1 MARVLGHAGR
11 PGRWVVLLGWLL
23 PVLALAEEPRFLA
36 LWSSSP
42 SEAEAKK
49 ALEEV
54 KGAPWAEM
62 LQLGAGY
69 PKIEESSKL
78 PGLRAGAWVV
88 TLGACAKV
96 DEAGATTDL
105 LRAVGKAFSVPV
117 KAYVRKVQDKRPLA
131 CPVFLPLEEGP
142 DEENFLRMGYSTR
155 SPRHKLQF
163 FHVPWDKG
171 QPPSLKEGQD
181 PIVVLLMVDGRA
193 TDGRI
198 APLKWGFLAALG
210 SDHSPLMQVDLPD
223 TATRSL
229 TLLRDHDGSGGEM
242 AGQCEELDRR
252 IESLEDAAPEE
263 PAEDAPRPSP
273 WKDHYEVFQLSEL
286 DITWD
291 DKRLLKVRR
300 KLLGYKCCRVYT
312 DSCDDSVVLKPE
324 QEE

>member
-1 MARVLGHAGR
+1 MARVSRHAG
-11 PGRWVVLLGWLL
+11 WVVLLGWLV
-23 PVLALAEEPRFLA
+23 PALALAEAPRFLA

-54 KGAPWAEM
+54 KGAPWADM
-62 LQLGAGY
+62 LQLGEGY

-131 CPVFLPLEEGP
+131 CPVFLPLEEGT
-142 DEENFLRMGYSTR
+142 DEKAFVRMGYSTR
-155 SPRHKLQF
+155 SSRHKLQF
-163 FHVPWDKG
+163 FYVPWDKG

-198 APLKWGFLAALG
+198 APLDWGFLEALQ
-210 SDHSPLMQVDLPD
+210 SEHSPLVRVDRPD
-223 TATRSL
+223 TATRFI
-229 TLLRDHDGSGGEM
+229 TLLRDHDGSGEM
-242 AGQCEELDRR
+242 AAQCDALDRR
-252 IESLEDAAPEE
+252 DENLEGAEPEE
-263 PAEDAPRPSP
+263 PAEEAPRPSP
-273 WKDHYEVFQLSEL
+273 WKDHYELFKLSEL

-300 KLLGYKCCRVYT
+300 KPLGYKCCRVYT
-312 DSCDDSVVLKPE
+312 DFCDDSVVLKPE